1 MARRLSMPGQL
12 VIALPIDW
20 VWLVNAVVGGF
31 G

>member
-1 MARRLSMPGQL
+1 LSMPGQL
-12 VIALPIDW
+12 VIALAIDW